1 MERLRVGIV
10 LFEGFEELDVVGPF
24 ETLTKVNWVKE
35 GALEVFTVAERAGII
50 KAYNGLKVVA
60 DYDFEGCPPL
70 DIMVVPGGRGR
81 LKEMHNQRLL
91 DFLREKAEGCQWIT
105 SVCTGAFILAEAGIL
120 KGKMGT
126 THWYS
131 MDELRGRGDVIV
143 RDERVVRDGNVIT
156 SAGVSAG
163 IDMALDLAETIFGDG
178 SGNFAQEVA
187 RLMEYNYIRP
197 TERLAAGADDSPKQ

>member
-1 MERLRVGIV
+1 MEKLKVGIV

-35 GALEVFTVAERAGII
+35 GAVEVFTVAEKAGII

-60 DYDFEGCPPL
+60 DHDFESCPPL

-81 LKEMHNQRLL
+81 LKEMHNPRLL
-91 DFLREKAEGCQWIT
+91 DFLREKATGCQWVT

-120 KGKMGT
+120 KGKMAT

-143 RDERVVRDGNVIT
+143 REERVVRDGKVIT

-163 IDMALDLAETIFGDG
+163 IDMALDLAETIFGNGGGD
-178 SGNFAQEVA
+178 FAREVA
-187 RLMEYNYIRP
+187 KLMEYTYIP
-197 TERLAAGADDSPKQ
+197 PVERVT